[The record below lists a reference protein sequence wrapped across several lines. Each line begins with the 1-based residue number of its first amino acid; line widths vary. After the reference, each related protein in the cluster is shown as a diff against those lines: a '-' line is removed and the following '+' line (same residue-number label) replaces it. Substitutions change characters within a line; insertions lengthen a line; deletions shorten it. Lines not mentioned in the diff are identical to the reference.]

1 MQQSSED
8 KSEAIMLFS
17 VLSMHALLVK
27 RNKGGPHNPLMTQ
40 LRAQRLQLFPV
51 VCDCKPTPYSRNHLG
66 CSLCPSLHT
75 FSSDSA
81 PLFVCLFFTTVQLR
95 HGYHHPSTHP
105 PVTGQQWPD
114 EDEELSKGSVTLHNC
129 LMAAQLERV
138 HGRTCQIIRAHT
150 HRTKNK

>member
-1 MQQSSED
+1 MT
-8 KSEAIMLFS
+8 ILFS

-27 RNKGGPHNPLMTQ
+27 RNKGGPHSPLMTQ
-40 LRAQRLQLFPV
+40 LRAERLKLFPV

-75 FSSDSA
+75 FSSDST
-81 PLFVCLFFTTVQLR
+81 PLFVCFLR
-95 HGYHHPSTHP
+95 PSGYDMATIILYTPTRHWPA
-105 PVTGQQWPD
+105 GPD

-138 HGRTCQIIRAHT
+138 HGRTCEIIHAHT
-150 HRTKNK
+150 PRLKTNRIRM